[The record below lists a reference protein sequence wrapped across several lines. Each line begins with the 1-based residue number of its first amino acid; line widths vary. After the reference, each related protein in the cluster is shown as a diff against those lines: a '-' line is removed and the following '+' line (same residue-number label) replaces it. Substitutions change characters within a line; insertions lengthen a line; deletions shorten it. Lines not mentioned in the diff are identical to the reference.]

1 MAVIV
6 KKPTEQQ
13 LNAFK
18 NRPSWEASAYIGK
31 WKLFAA
37 DEFFLAAEG
46 QAVLHCEGGVD
57 VHCQA
62 GDFVLIQKGTN
73 LYWDVPDH
81 FKKHF

>member
-6 KKPTEQQ
+6 KKPTQQ
-13 LNAFK
+13 QIDLFK
-18 NRPSWEASAYIGK
+18 NRPSWEASAYTGQ
-31 WKLFAA
+31 WKRFAA

-46 QAVLHCEGGVD
+46 NAVLHCEGGLD
-57 VHCQA
+57 VPCQK

-73 LYWDVPDH
+73 LYWEVPVH